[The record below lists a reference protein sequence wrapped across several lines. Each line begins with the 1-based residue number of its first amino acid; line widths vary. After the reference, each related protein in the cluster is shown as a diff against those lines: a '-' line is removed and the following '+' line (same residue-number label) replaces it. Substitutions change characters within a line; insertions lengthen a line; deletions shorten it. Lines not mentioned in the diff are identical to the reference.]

1 MRARRAIHWIAF
13 PIVALTL
20 AGPATRAAAENIAFV
35 TVALDDETRAADK
48 ALRDYLH
55 DKTQLQF
62 DPMEMEYAA
71 AIQRLAGWKRGSQP
85 YLARMTPYAYV
96 AAEMLGASFEILGT
110 YNSKATGVTTYHSYF
125 VVNRK
130 NFSRPNPGLGD
141 LLAFLRSRPARFVY
155 HDRFSTS
162 SYFLPAL
169 YFRSQRIFATS
180 EASGFERRDH
190 LDPGHQARAARA
202 ATWSSRSP
210 AATPTW
216 QQCGTAPNRRSRMP
230 ASTAGLFHPAA
241 GPDSQRSPGVLAVD
255 STRPTPIAS
264 ARRSAR

>member
-1 MRARRAIHWIAF
+1 MQVRRGRYWIAF
-13 PIVALTL
+13 GIGTL
-20 AGPATRAAAENIAFV
+20 ISLVPATRAAAENIAFI

-48 ALRDYLH
+48 ALREYLH

-71 AIQRLAGWKRGSQP
+71 AIQRLAGSKRGSQP

-141 LLAFLRSRPARFVY
+141 LLAFLRSKRARFIY

-162 SYFLPAL
+162 SY
-169 YFRSQRIFATS
+169 
-180 EASGFERRDH
+180 
-190 LDPGHQARAARA
+190 
-202 ATWSSRSP
+202 
-210 AATPTW
+210 
-216 QQCGTAPNRRSRMP
+216 
-230 ASTAGLFHPAA
+230 
-241 GPDSQRSPGVLAVD
+241 
-255 STRPTPIAS
+255 
-264 ARRSAR
+264 